1 MSAKD
6 SHEHKITRSASV
18 VGAAT
23 VASRV
28 FGYVR
33 DAVVAYVF
41 GAGMYSDAFFMA
53 FRVTNLLRRLVG
65 EGALT
70 SSFIPIFTAERNERT
85 PEGSRHLVSSVF
97 TLFAVILAVLAL
109 LGMVFSKELVWLM
122 SPGFF
127 KDPEKFRIT
136 VNLTMQMFPYMVFV
150 GLMAISMGVLNSYR
164 HFAAPAIAPVLF
176 NLAIIFS
183 VLVIARFMTVP
194 VYALSIG
201 VLIGG
206 LFQFLLQV
214 PYLKRFGMMPRPLFD
229 FKDPAIKKIFLLMGP
244 AAFGVGVYQL
254 NIFVTL
260 WFASKLSEG
269 SVSYL
274 YYSGRLMELPIG
286 VFSVA
291 VATAVLPSLSEHVVK
306 NEWGE
311 FRQSLSFAVRIVNF
325 VTIPATIGLIVLS
338 FPIVDM
344 LFRRGEFRADASSAT
359 AVALCYYAVGLV
371 PVSAC
376 RLLSSVFYSLKDTV
390 TPVWVAFASFIVNA
404 LLCFALVGPLE
415 HGGLALA
422 TSLSSFV
429 NMFALFIMLRMRFGH
444 FGGRDILKS
453 AVKSSLASLAAG
465 AVAYIMVSNVSYHA
479 LSGLLKPLFVLS
491 AIAGAIIVYAVLSM
505 LLKSTELSFLK
516 GFMKR
521 AK

>member
-1 MSAKD
+1 
-6 SHEHKITRSASV
+6 V
-18 VGAAT
+18 L
-23 VASRV
+23 
-28 FGYVR
+28 GYIR

-41 GAGMYSDAFFMA
+41 GAGMYSDAFFVA

-70 SSFIPIFTAERNERT
+70 SSFIPIFTAERAERT
-85 PEGSRHLVSSVF
+85 TEGSRELVSSIF
-97 TLFAVILAVLAL
+97 TLFTIILAVLAL
-109 LGMVFSKELVWLM
+109 LGVIFSKELVWLM
-122 SPGFF
+122 SPGFAS
-127 KDPEKFRIT
+127 DPEKFRIT

-150 GLMAISMGVLNSYR
+150 GLMSISMGVLNSYR
-164 HFAAPAIAPVLF
+164 HFAAPALSPVLF
-176 NLAIIFS
+176 NLALIFS
-183 VLVIARFMTVP
+183 VLVIARFMSMP

-206 LFQFLLQV
+206 FFQFLLQV
-214 PYLKRFGMMPRPLFD
+214 PYLKRYGMMPRVS
-229 FKDPAIKKIFLLMGP
+229 FKFADPAIKKIFLLMAP

-291 VATAVLPSLSEHVVK
+291 VATAVLPSLCEHVVK
-306 NEWGE
+306 KEWAD
-311 FRQSLSFAVRIVNF
+311 FRSSLSFAIRIVNF
-325 VTIPATIGLIVLS
+325 VTIPATIGLIILS
-338 FPIVDM
+338 FPIIDL
-344 LFRRGEFRADASSAT
+344 LFKRGQFSADASSAT
-359 AVALCYYAVGLV
+359 SVALCYYAIGLV

-390 TPVWVAFASFIVNA
+390 TPVWVGFIAFVVNA
-404 LLCFALVGPLE
+404 LLCIALVGPLK

-429 NMFALFIMLRMRFGH
+429 NMIIFFIMLRKRFGQ
-444 FGGRDILKS
+444 FGGKNILKS
-453 AVKSSLASLAAG
+453 ALKSTLASIASG
-465 AVAYIMVSNVSYHA
+465 AVVYLMTIKTGYYG
-479 LSGLLKPLFVLS
+479 LSGLFKPLFVVS
-491 AIAGAIIVYAVLSM
+491 AIVSAIVVYIAVSL
-505 LLKSTELSFLK
+505 LLKSQELTFLK
-516 GFMKR
+516 GFVKR
-521 AK
+521 SK